1 MKKNLN
7 QIDDDDLIKIDEMN
21 ENAIELLRKEGYQSE
36 DEIEEY
42 LTQDIMDVRNDFKFN
57 KIENEVKRKFVL
69 HKHIQ

>member
-21 ENAIELLRKEGYQSE
+21 ENTIELLRKEGYQSE